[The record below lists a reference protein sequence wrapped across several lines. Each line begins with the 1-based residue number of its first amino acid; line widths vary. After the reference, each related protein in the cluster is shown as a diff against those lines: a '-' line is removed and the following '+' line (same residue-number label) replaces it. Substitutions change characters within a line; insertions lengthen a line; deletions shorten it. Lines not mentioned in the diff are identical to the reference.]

1 MLGPQEYQR
10 LLTPEQEI
18 ELARRVH
25 GDDPADALAARD
37 ELVLHNLGLV
47 GKIVGRMANHWRH
60 LEYDDLFSEALVAL
74 VQVAERYDPDTHH
87 TRFSSYAVPDI
98 RGRLRNFASQKRRH
112 VRDGQTRAELGD
124 PAPPVLERI
133 IAAEEIGAAALALGE
148 LEPMKAYIIARR
160 YGLNDLQAST
170 LEQIAADTGYTRQR
184 IRQLEL
190 IALRQLAFGSR
201 SHSMSKVHTRIYS

>member
-25 GDDPADALAARD
+25 GDDPVAARAARD

-47 GKIVGRMANHWRH
+47 GKIVGRMANHWRS

-87 TRFSSYAVPDI
+87 TRFSTYAVPYI
-98 RGRLRNFASQKRRH
+98 RGRLRNFASQKLTRRSGSIP
-112 VRDGQTRAELGD
+112 DLDNQAD
-124 PAPPVLERI
+124 PTPPALERI
-133 IAAEEIGAAALALGE
+133 ISDEEFGIAVSALARLAP
-148 LEPMKAYIIARR
+148 LKAYVIARR
-160 YGLNDLQAST
+160 YGIGELEVSSLRDIASDVGCSY
-170 LEQIAADTGYTRQR
+170 EYV
-184 IRQLEL
+184 RQLERKA
-190 IALRQLAFGSR
+190 ISQLSL
-201 SHSMSKVHTRIYS
+201 KTRV